1 MLYYFLKGCYIYM
14 GWGRISVNHP
24 VGIRSSYS
32 GLPLV
37 HQEQLPAVV
46 LRTLPDSVDPS
57 RVGQKKVC
65 VADARDQHCLKPLDR
80 DLREP
85 LAANVIDL
93 DYVRTLFLFP
103 LDYLRGTLIAAY
115 QWAQNLLSAE
125 EDRMPVNVD
134 LYV

>member
-1 MLYYFLKGCYIYM
+1 M
-14 GWGRISVNHP
+14 NHP
-24 VGIRSSYS
+24 VGIRSAYTS
-32 GLPLV
+32 LPLV
-37 HQEQLPAVV
+37 HREQLPAVV